1 MCGIAG
7 MWAARA
13 LAPEPIVKDMT
24 GALHHR
30 GPDSNDIWTSPNSSL
45 CFGHARLA
53 IVDLS
58 EHGRQPMHSR
68 SGRYVITF
76 NGEIYNHLE
85 LRAKLGQSVS
95 WRGHSDTETLLEA
108 IDQLGLV
115 KALEASV
122 GMFALALWDRET
134 DSLSL
139 ARDRMG
145 EKPLYYGRGTQ
156 GMVFAS
162 ELKALRRCPGLDLSL
177 DVVALQDYV
186 RVGYVAGP
194 RSVFQGIK
202 KLPPGSVLTFTSPY
216 DDGATVT
223 YWTLP
228 TPSRDTSQVLHPHD
242 DETWLSN
249 LDQLLDRSVRQQML
263 SDVPLGAFLSGGID
277 SSLIVSLMQRASSR
291 RIRTFS
297 MGVRDQGEDE
307 SRHARKVAAYLG
319 TDHTEMI
326 VSPED
331 VLAVVPKLADIYDEP
346 FADSSQVPT
355 VLLSQLTKRHVTVAL
370 SGDGG
375 DELFGGYNRYITAAR
390 LEPVMEN
397 VPFAMRHFVARL
409 LNAIPTKYW
418 DGLSNNEIT
427 RRLMHVPPSMG
438 EKVARLAGFLSAPTG
453 QQAYLQTVSQWLH
466 ETFMPLRSSTTTS
479 QLPEFPSASLP
490 QQMMWWDM
498 QSYLPDDILVKVDR
512 AAMAHSLETR
522 VPFLD
527 HRIIE
532 FSLSIPMKYKIR
544 GGQSKWLLRQ
554 LLSRHIP
561 SELFE
566 RPKQGFTL
574 PLAEWLRGPL
584 RDWAE
589 DLLSTQSLNTT
600 AIFDS
605 DKVTKAW
612 QQHLSKRFN
621 HQRGLWTILML
632 LSWLRNSNSS
642 Y

>member
-7 MWAARA
+7 MWAAGT
-13 LAPEPIVKDMT
+13 LAPGPIVKEMT
-24 GALHHR
+24 ATLHHR
-30 GPDSNDIWTSPNSSL
+30 GPDSNDIWSPPNSCVAL
-45 CFGHARLA
+45 GHARLA

-58 EHGRQPMHSR
+58 EHGRQPMQSR

-76 NGEIYNHLE
+76 NGEIYNHFD
-85 LRAKLGQSVS
+85 LRAKLGASVP

-108 IDQLGLV
+108 IDQQGLA

-134 DSLSL
+134 ASLSL
-139 ARDRMG
+139 ARDRIG
-145 EKPLYYGRGTQ
+145 EKPLYYGLGTQ

-177 DVVALQDYV
+177 DVKGLQDYV
-186 RVGYVAGP
+186 RFGYVASP
-194 RSVFQGIK
+194 HSAFRGIK
-202 KLPPGSVLTFTSPY
+202 KLPPGTIRTFTSPSV
-216 DDGATVT
+216 DGSTEV

-228 TPSRDTSQVLHPHD
+228 TPTTYVRQVSSPHD
-242 DETWLSN
+242 DETWLNN
-249 LDQLLDRSVRQQML
+249 LEQLLDRSVRQQML

-277 SSLIVSLMQRASSR
+277 SSLIVALMQRASSQ

-307 SRHARKVAAYLG
+307 SRHARKVAEYLG

-331 VLAVVPKLADIYDEP
+331 VLAIVPKLAGIYDEP

-355 VLLSQLTKRHVTVAL
+355 VLLSQLTRRHVTVAL
-370 SGDGG
+370 SGDAG
-375 DELFGGYNRYITAAR
+375 DELFGGYNRYITADR
-390 LEPVMEN
+390 LEPVMTY
-397 VPFAMRHFVARL
+397 VPLAMRRVAAGL
-409 LNAIPTKYW
+409 LRVVPMRYW
-418 DGLSNNEIT
+418 DGLSASEIA
-427 RRLMHVPPSMG
+427 RCVMHLPPAMG
-438 EKVARLAGFLSAPTG
+438 EKIARLAGFLAAPTG
-453 QQAYLQTVSQWLH
+453 QQAYLRTVSQWLS
-466 ETFMPLRSSTTTS
+466 ESCTPLQSAKPPL
-479 QLPEFPSASLP
+479 QFPELPSVELA

-512 AAMAHSLETR
+512 AAMANSLETR

-527 HRIIE
+527 YRIVE
-532 FSLSIPMKYKIR
+532 FALSTPMHYKIR
-544 GGQSKWLLRQ
+544 DGQSKWLLRQ
-554 LLSRHIP
+554 LLARHVP
-561 SELFE
+561 RNLFE

-589 DLLSTQSLNTT
+589 DLLAPYSLNATGL
-600 AIFDS
+600 FNS
-605 DKVTKAW
+605 EMVRKAW
-612 QQHLSKRFN
+612 QEHLTGRFN
-621 HQRGLWTILML
+621 HQRGLWTILMFQ
-632 LSWLRNSNSS
+632 SWLKSQ
-642 Y
+642 

>member
-7 MWAARA
+7 MWAAGD
-13 LAPEPIVKDMT
+13 LAPGPIVKEMT
-24 GALHHR
+24 AMLHHR
-30 GPDSNDIWTSPNSSL
+30 GPDSNDVWTSPNGFVGL
-45 CFGHARLA
+45 GHARLA

-58 EHGRQPMHSR
+58 EHGRQPMQSR
-68 SGRYVITF
+68 SGRYVIVF
-76 NGEIYNHLE
+76 NGEIYNHLD
-85 LRAKLGQSVS
+85 LRTNLGTSVP
-95 WRGHSDTETLLEA
+95 WCGHSDTETLLEA

-162 ELKALRRCPGLDLSL
+162 ELKALRSCPGLDLSL
-177 DVVALQDYV
+177 DVEALQDYV
-186 RVGYVAGP
+186 RVGYVASP
-194 RSVFQGIK
+194 RSAFRGIK
-202 KLPPGSVLTFTSPY
+202 KLPPGTVLTFSSPY
-216 DDGATVT
+216 DVGSTEA

-228 TPSRDTSQVLHPHD
+228 TPTTHTRETASPYD
-242 DETWLSN
+242 DDTWLSN
-249 LDQLLDRSVRQQML
+249 LEQLLDRSVRQQML

-277 SSLIVSLMQRASSR
+277 SSLIASLMQRASSQ

-307 SRHARKVAAYLG
+307 SRHARKVADYLG

-355 VLLSQLTKRHVTVAL
+355 VLLSQLTRRHVTVAL
-370 SGDGG
+370 SGDAG

-390 LEPVMEN
+390 LEPVMRY
-397 VPFAMRHFVARL
+397 VPFVIRRAASGL
-409 LNAIPTKYW
+409 LRAVPTRYW
-418 DGLSNNEIT
+418 DGLSDSDT
-427 RRLMHVPPSMG
+427 ARRMLHLPPAMG
-438 EKVARLAGFLSAPTG
+438 EKMARLAGFLAAPTG
-453 QQAYLQTVSQWLH
+453 QQTYLRTVSQWLS
-466 ETFMPLRSSTTTS
+466 ESSIPLRSSGAKQ
-479 QLPEFPSASLP
+479 QLPDFPSAALP

-512 AAMAHSLETR
+512 AAMAYSLETR

-527 HRIIE
+527 YRIVE
-532 FSLSIPMKYKIR
+532 FALSTPMQYKIR

-554 LLSRHIP
+554 LLARHVP
-561 SELFE
+561 RNLFE

-574 PLAEWLRGPL
+574 PLAQWLRGPL

-589 DLLSTQSLNTT
+589 GLLEPQALNETGLFNS
-600 AIFDS
+600 AM
-605 DKVTKAW
+605 VRKAW
-612 QQHLSKRFN
+612 QEHLTKRFN
-621 HQRGLWTILML
+621 HQRGLWTVLMFQ
-632 LSWLRNSNSS
+632 SWNKSR
-642 Y
+642 